1 MDMTRRVHGDE
12 LCEFHMGNYLE
23 NCERMIEFLKF
34 ELDEIIFLDLKID
47 FLIINIYIN
56 NHKLT

>member
-1 MDMTRRVHGDE
+1 MNMTRRVHGDE

-34 ELDEIIFLDLKID
+34 ELDYFFRFEDRFFNYKY
-47 FLIINIYIN
+47 IYQ
-56 NHKLT
+56 